1 MCVCVQWV
9 IVSVC
14 QWRCGCLSTTYI
26 CQPQLYG
33 DFVFFIYFFFI
44 LSHTFTELSQPPSN
58 LMMYE
63 RNNFEDYIQ
72 TYPIFIQWASE
83 KKTKS
88 TPRQARVLA
97 GQPATHR
104 QRPMIRP
111 RTSNKKCGTPLPKL
125 LTHTRSPIKKKISV
139 AVMVERS
146 AKRVKKKIP
155 SPVSLGTTHT
165 LRIICGM
172 WAGGISCCSPTL
184 SPFSHQNLSFSL
196 RAGGVLHAVCKWVS
210 DFGIFGRGHGPRTH
224 QKARQR
230 TQKKKTQKKYSPNDY
245 DKMEASASNRENRER
260 YDAARNEKRRKRRK
274 KNVWSK
280 NLTHLTESKSM

>member
-83 KKTKS
+83 KKKNEKYTEASKS
-88 TPRQARVLA
+88 TGR
-97 GQPATHR
+97 PASDT
-104 QRPMIRP
+104 QTAANDTATDEQQKMWNAI
-111 RTSNKKCGTPLPKL
+111 TKAVD
-125 LTHTRSPIKKKISV
+125 THTQSDKKKNIRCGDGRAECKES
-139 AVMVERS
+139 
-146 AKRVKKKIP
+146 KKKDTEP
-155 SPVSLGTTHT
+155 GFLGHNAYFTNYLWDVSRRYQLLFSNTEPIFPPESFVFT
-165 LRIICGM
+165 
-172 WAGGISCCSPTL
+172 AGRRCASCS
-184 SPFSHQNLSFSL
+184 
-196 RAGGVLHAVCKWVS
+196 V
-210 DFGIFGRGHGPRTH
+210 
-224 QKARQR
+224 
-230 TQKKKTQKKYSPNDY
+230 
-245 DKMEASASNRENRER
+245 
-260 YDAARNEKRRKRRK
+260 
-274 KNVWSK
+274 
-280 NLTHLTESKSM
+280 